1 MLFQRR
7 IVLGSTQGAVKG
19 RPQEAAG
26 YGRLRDHVLEV
37 AMGESLT
44 LDEAQGTGLARRA
57 AEDQRREIANAAG
70 LEE

>member
-1 MLFQRR
+1 
-7 IVLGSTQGAVKG
+7 
-19 RPQEAAG
+19 
-26 YGRLRDHVLEV
+26 
-37 AMGESLT
+37 MGESLT